1 MLDTLDC
8 RLFSFLIKVGQQNA
22 QSVSWQQLPREAQS
36 SCITETFERGGQDDC
51 STRSP
56 HTNVEKGS
64 LAAKTRLGW
73 WAVGLSATFVVV
85 FIINQ
90 ALFMSGALRWERM
103 ILPLLYA
110 IAPLGCGLAGGVVG
124 LIAVI
129 RQHERSWLVW
139 LT

>member
-64 LAAKTRLGW
+64 LAAQDSPRV
-73 WAVGLSATFVVV
+73 VGSRAISHVRGRVHYQPSPVHVGRVEVGENDTTL
-85 FIINQ
+85 
-90 ALFMSGALRWERM
+90 ALRYCAARVWTGRW
-103 ILPLLYA
+103 
-110 IAPLGCGLAGGVVG
+110 GCGSDRGDTA
-124 LIAVI
+124 A
-129 RQHERSWLVW
+129 
-139 LT
+139 